1 MEGMHCN
8 SCAMLI
14 DLDLEDLVGIKSV
27 KTNYTKQITE
37 VEFEPHKVT
46 EDQIIEQIK
55 KTGYGAYFMS

>member
-1 MEGMHCN
+1 
-8 SCAMLI
+8 MLI